1 MYTIKIE
8 RKETIKL
15 KVKEKERQKNKK
27 IYIRE

>member
-8 RKETIKL
+8 GKETTKL

-27 IYIRE
+27 LYIRK